1 MIDTDGMYLS
11 GFSMSLRGF
20 QTMDFG
26 ALSGPLRRWGITI
39 SATLAST
46 YALDA
51 IATICGFGAAML
63 PVAQSAGFAAAL
75 AFLLISYLAWGLGL
89 SVNLRANRL
98 LLSVTGTSTNALSKL
113 LYDLAGRR
121 PGGGRWQGLSA
132 DVGYVGMEI
141 AKEAP
146 YYLGA
151 TGAALATEAVSASD
165 AMIFLGGA
173 NFGAA
178 LYEYGLARLVRRMIA
193 PTHPPQAD
201 FLADWCPQTYL
212 RSYYTTVEADEAATL
227 CAFVAAMRDAPR
239 GRPVLIFG
247 SGPTVHHACL
257 AAPHA
262 ARIDLCDF
270 LPANLAA
277 VADWQ
282 ADRRGAHDWLP
293 FLREILRL
301 EAGTEPSSAEIAA
314 RARQTRS
321 RIGCLARADM
331 FADPPIP
338 DLPMARYGTVIAAYC
353 ADSATSDR
361 SEWASAMARIASLVE
376 PGGLIMVAALDRAR
390 RYRVGQS
397 WFPSARVCAD
407 DLRRVLARSFD
418 PRSVSVTVHPDLL
431 DGSKGYTGI
440 LLASA
445 RKAGLSA

>member
-1 MIDTDGMYLS
+1 
-11 GFSMSLRGF
+11 MSLWDSQR
-20 QTMDFG
+20 TDFG
-26 ALSGPLRRWGITI
+26 ALPGPLRRWGITL

-51 IATICGFGAAML
+51 IATICGLGMAML
-63 PVAQSAGFAAAL
+63 PFAQSAGFGAAL
-75 AFLLISYLAWGLGL
+75 AFLLVSYLAWGLGL

-98 LLSVTGTSTNALSKL
+98 LLAVTGTSTNALSKL

-121 PGGGRWQGLSA
+121 HLGGRWQGLSA
-132 DVGYVGMEI
+132 DIGYVGMEI

-151 TGAALATEAVSASD
+151 TGAALATETISASD

-178 LYEYGLARLVRRMIA
+178 LYEYGLARLVRRMIK
-193 PTHPPQAD
+193 PSRPSQAD

-212 RSYYTTVEADEAATL
+212 SSYYTKVEPDEAATL
-227 CAFVAAMRDAPR
+227 RAFVAAMREAPR

-262 ARIDLCDF
+262 ARIDLCDY

-282 ADRRGAHDWLP
+282 ADRPGAHDWVP
-293 FLREILRL
+293 FLCEILRL
-301 EAGTEPSSAEIAA
+301 ETGTEPSSAEIAA
-314 RARQTRS
+314 RAQQTRS
-321 RIGCLARADM
+321 RIGRLAGADM

-361 SEWASAMARIASLVE
+361 SEWAAAMARIAGLVE
-376 PGGLIMVAALDRAR
+376 PGGLILVAALDRAR
-390 RYRVGQS
+390 RYRVGKS
-397 WFPSARVCAD
+397 WFPSARIGAD
-407 DLRRVLARSFD
+407 DLRRVLARGFD
-418 PRSVSVTVHPDLL
+418 PRSISLTVHPDLL

-440 LLASA
+440 VLASA
-445 RKAGLSA
+445 RKTGLSA